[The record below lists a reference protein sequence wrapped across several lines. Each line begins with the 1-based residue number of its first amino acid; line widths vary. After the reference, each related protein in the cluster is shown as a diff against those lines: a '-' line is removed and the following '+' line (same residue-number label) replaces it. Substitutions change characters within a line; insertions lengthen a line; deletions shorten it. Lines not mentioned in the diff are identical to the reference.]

1 MTLYRDTYFG
11 GNMSTFIKPFG
22 AFLKF
27 LYDLTGNYGW
37 ALIIFTVV
45 INMLLLPL
53 NIKQQKSSVAMQ
65 KIQPKMV
72 EIQKKYEY
80 DKEKQSQEMMKLY
93 KEYNINPM
101 SGCLPILIQLP
112 IILILYQAVLKPLTY
127 MFGPA
132 SGFTPEVIS
141 NLMALGKE
149 ITGKAVTSE
158 IALFSMVDQLGS
170 AWPAA
175 AGTIN
180 FNFFGLAL
188 EQVPRISVPSLL
200 WVIPVLCG
208 LTTYALSAM
217 TTAQSAQNSSGND
230 QTANTMKS
238 MQTFMPF
245 MTAFFAFTLP
255 AALGFYWTISNLV
268 RMAQQFFLNNKMKKE
283 IEKEKEAKANE
294 PKQTVH
300 PSQKKKRRK

>member
-1 MTLYRDTYFG
+1 MG
-11 GNMSTFIKPFG
+11 TFIKPFG
-22 AFLKF
+22 IFLKF

-37 ALIIFTVV
+37 ALIIFTVA

-65 KIQPKMV
+65 KIQPKMT
-72 EIQKKYEY
+72 EIQKKYQY

-93 KEYNINPM
+93 KEYDINPM
-101 SGCLPILIQLP
+101 SGCLPLLIQMP

-132 SGFTPEVIS
+132 SGFTPEVIA
-141 NLMALGKE
+141 NLMETAKT
-149 ITGKAVTSE
+149 ITGKAATSE

-188 EQVPRISVPSLL
+188 EKVPQISVPSLL
-200 WVIPVLCG
+200 WIIPVLCG

-217 TTAQSAQNSSGND
+217 TTAQATNAQNSDNS
-230 QTANTMKS
+230 TANTMKS

-268 RMAQQFFLNNKMKKE
+268 RMAQQFFLNKKMNVGNENTEEKPKE
-283 IEKEKEAKANE
+283 V
-294 PKQTVH
+294 VH
-300 PSQKKKRRK
+300 PLQKKKRRK